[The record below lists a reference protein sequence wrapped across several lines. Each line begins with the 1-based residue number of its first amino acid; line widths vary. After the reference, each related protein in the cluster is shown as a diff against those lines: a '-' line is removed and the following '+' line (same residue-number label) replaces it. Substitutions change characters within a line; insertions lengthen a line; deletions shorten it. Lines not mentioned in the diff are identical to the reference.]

1 MDFSFTDDQLAF
13 RDSVA
18 AMLER
23 EVTAERIRARW
34 ETDSGIDRDFVTLTR
49 EMGIPAMLIPEAQG
63 GLGLSA
69 VDLVL
74 IAEACGRV
82 ALPEPLVND
91 ALVAAPLLAELAL
104 DDERCSG
111 LLEGFLAGEL
121 RVGVGHQ
128 INPYI
133 NFGVDRDW
141 FLLPQGDE
149 VHLVAREAVDATP
162 VGSVDPSRRLAR
174 VGWTPSAATRVAR
187 GNYGAKLWRATLNRG
202 ALGGAAQLVGLADA
216 MIRRA
221 VAYSCEREQFG
232 KPIGSFQAVKHLLA
246 DAATRLEFARAP
258 LYRSAFT
265 VAAAANRADYAVS
278 HAKVVAGEAA
288 LLAARNAMQV
298 HGAMGYTWECDLQ
311 IWMKHAWAL
320 DKAWGDAGFHKNRV
334 HQWLLRR
341 EALTGPEHSFGR
353 QEPEPAH
360 A

>member
-1 MDFSFTDDQLAF
+1 MDFTFSEEQLAF

-18 AMLER
+18 AMLEK
-23 EVTAERIRARW
+23 EVTPERIRARW
-34 ETDSGIDRDFVTLTR
+34 ETDSGLDAAFEAEARAMGVT
-49 EMGIPAMLIPEAQG
+49 AMLVPEEQG

-104 DDERCSG
+104 DDPRCAE
-111 LLEGFLAGEL
+111 LLPAFLAGEL
-121 RVGVGHQ
+121 RVGVGCR

-133 NFGVDRDW
+133 NFGADRDW

-149 VHLVAREAVDATP
+149 VHLVPRAEVAVSP
-162 VGSVDPSRRLAR
+162 VSSIDPSRRLTRLDWKPAEK
-174 VGWTPSAATRVAR
+174 TRVAS
-187 GNYGAKLWRATLNRG
+187 GKYGAKLWNATLNRG
-202 ALGGAAQLVGLADA
+202 GLGSAAQLVGLADA
-216 MIRRA
+216 MIARA
-221 VAYSCEREQFG
+221 VAYSSDREQFG

-258 LYRSAFT
+258 LYRSAYT
-265 VAAAANRADYAVS
+265 VGIAANRADYAIS
-278 HAKVVAGEAA
+278 HAKVVTGEAA

-311 IWMKHAWAL
+311 LWMKHTWAL
-320 DKAWGDAGFHKNRV
+320 EKTWGDAGFHKNRV
-334 HQWLLRR
+334 HQWLLRA

-353 QEPEPAH
+353 QEPEVAH